1 MEINMLSYA
10 RYVFA
15 PLIIRFKS
23 TEDLEATLDFLDM
36 CDKSKLDER
45 LVKFVDRTQF
55 IIAKEL
61 LRRGVRIWEF

>member
-1 MEINMLSYA
+1 MLAYI

-15 PLIIRFKS
+15 PITIRFLP
-23 TEDLEATLDFLDM
+23 TDDLEATLDFLDM
-36 CDKSKLDER
+36 CDKDKLEPD

-61 LRRGVRIWEF
+61 LRRGIRIWEF

>member
-1 MEINMLSYA
+1 MIAYI

-15 PLIIRFKS
+15 PLIIRFKP
-23 TEDLEATLDFLDM
+23 TDDLEETLNFLDM
-36 CDKSKLDER
+36 CDKTKLEPR

>member
-1 MEINMLSYA
+1 MLSYI
-10 RYVFA
+10 RYIFA
-15 PLIIRFKS
+15 PLIIRFKD
-23 TEDLEATLDFLDM
+23 TEALEETLDFLDM
-36 CDKSKLDER
+36 CDKSKLEPR

>member
-1 MEINMLSYA
+1 MLAYI

-15 PLIIRFKS
+15 PLIIRFKD
-23 TEDLEATLDFLDM
+23 TEALEETLAFLDA
-36 CDKSKLDER
+36 CDQSKLEPD
-45 LVKFVDRTQF
+45 LVKFVNRTQF

>member
-1 MEINMLSYA
+1 MLSYI
-10 RYVFA
+10 RYVLA
-15 PLIIRFKS
+15 PLIIRFKD
-23 TEDLEATLDFLDM
+23 TEALEETLEFLGM
-36 CDKSKLDER
+36 CDKTKLEPR

>member
-1 MEINMLSYA
+1 MLSYV
-10 RYVFA
+10 RFVFA
-15 PLIIRFKS
+15 PLIIRFKD
-23 TEDLEATLDFLDM
+23 TEALQETMDFLDA
-36 CDKSKLDER
+36 CDKTKLDAK

>member
-1 MEINMLSYA
+1 MKMLSYV
-10 RYVFA
+10 RYALA

-36 CDKSKLDER
+36 CDKTKLDDR
-45 LVKFVDRTQF
+45 LIKFVDRTQF

>member
-1 MEINMLSYA
+1 MLSYA

-36 CDKSKLDER
+36 CDKTKLEPS
-45 LVKFVDRTQF
+45 LIKFVDRTQF

>member
-1 MEINMLSYA
+1 MFSYI
-10 RYVFA
+10 RMFFA
-15 PLIIRFKS
+15 PLIIRFKD
-23 TEDLEATLDFLDM
+23 TDGLRETLDFLNA
-36 CDKSKLDER
+36 CDKTKLDDN

>member
-1 MEINMLSYA
+1 MLSYV

-15 PLIIRFKS
+15 PIIIRFKP

-36 CDKSKLDER
+36 CDKDKLEPD

>member
-1 MEINMLSYA
+1 MFAYI
-10 RYVFA
+10 RQIFA
-15 PLIIRFKS
+15 PLIIRFKP
-23 TEDLEATLDFLDM
+23 TDALQETLDFLDA
-36 CDKSKLDER
+36 CDKTKLDAK

>member
-1 MEINMLSYA
+1 MEINTFSYV

-15 PLIIRFKS
+15 PIIIRFKP

-36 CDKSKLDER
+36 CDKSKLKPD

>member
-1 MEINMLSYA
+1 MLSYA

-36 CDKSKLDER
+36 CDKTKLEPK
-45 LVKFVDRTQF
+45 LVKFVDRTQL

>member
-1 MEINMLSYA
+1 MFSHIRMF
-10 RYVFA
+10 FA
-15 PLIIRFKS
+15 PLIIRFKD
-23 TEDLEATLDFLDM
+23 TDALQETMDFLDA
-36 CDKSKLDER
+36 CDKTKLDDR

>member
-1 MEINMLSYA
+1 MFSYV

-15 PLIIRFKS
+15 PIIIRFKP

-36 CDKSKLDER
+36 CDKDKLEPD

>member
-1 MEINMLSYA
+1 MFSHIRMF
-10 RYVFA
+10 FA
-15 PLIIRFKS
+15 PLIIRFKP

-36 CDKSKLDER
+36 CDKSKLEPD
-45 LVKFVDRTQF
+45 LVKFVDRTQL